1 MILVKDLTV
10 PMKQKN
16 GESRQRPQNVQL
28 VVMPAQRFHGNLD
41 QRRSR
46 QSDNSFDNSSVLE
59 VYERKGGKLI
69 LLSRQSRGDS
79 GWVVEDFVFNLRQ
92 A

>member
-28 VVMPAQRFHGNLD
+28 VVMPAQRFHEDLD

-46 QSDNSFDNSSVLE
+46 QPDISFDTSSC
-59 VYERKGGKLI
+59 
-69 LLSRQSRGDS
+69 
-79 GWVVEDFVFNLRQ
+79 VEGV
-92 A
+92 